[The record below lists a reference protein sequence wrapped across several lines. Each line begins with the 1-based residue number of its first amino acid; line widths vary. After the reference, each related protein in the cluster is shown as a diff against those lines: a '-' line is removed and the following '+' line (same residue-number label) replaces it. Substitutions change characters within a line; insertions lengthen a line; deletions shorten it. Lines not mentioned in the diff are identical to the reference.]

1 MLTEDLQMLE
11 KRVDLVKQVC
21 HTLVKKLQTCSQSQ
35 SGDFER
41 RLVGVTVGVG
51 VARSLC
57 TISFCRLKKCP
68 GKCVSVNSYT

>member
-41 RLVGVTVGVG
+41 RLVGV
-51 VARSLC
+51 ARSLC
-57 TISFCRLKKCP
+57 TMYFSRLKKCP
-68 GKCVSVNSYT
+68 SKCVSVNLYT